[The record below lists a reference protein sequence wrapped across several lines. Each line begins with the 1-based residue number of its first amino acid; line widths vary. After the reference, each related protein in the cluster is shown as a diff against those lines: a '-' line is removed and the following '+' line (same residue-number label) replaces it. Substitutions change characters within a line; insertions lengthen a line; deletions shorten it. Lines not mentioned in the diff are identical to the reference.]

1 MGKKGSKSRKKSRGG
16 IKLKDKF
23 RNKSQKAKKVKNISD
38 LKETNQDLRNP
49 TKKSKKKVARFV
61 HSFLDQLN
69 KNSNP
74 NQAHTCCRKAN
85 NHTRNKKKANIIQS
99 TAESQERNKIKKE
112 VPELDE
118 MPIFESDSTYLD
130 KEIKKEIVPQSIVD
144 FRYVEN
150 EIKREE
156 STLDDMPNFEM
167 DSTYLDKTIKKE
179 IKIEPLV

>member
-1 MGKKGSKSRKKSRGG
+1 
-16 IKLKDKF
+16 
-23 RNKSQKAKKVKNISD
+23 
-38 LKETNQDLRNP
+38 
-49 TKKSKKKVARFV
+49 
-61 HSFLDQLN
+61 
-69 KNSNP
+69 
-74 NQAHTCCRKAN
+74 
-85 NHTRNKKKANIIQS
+85 
-99 TAESQERNKIKKE
+99 
-112 VPELDE
+112 